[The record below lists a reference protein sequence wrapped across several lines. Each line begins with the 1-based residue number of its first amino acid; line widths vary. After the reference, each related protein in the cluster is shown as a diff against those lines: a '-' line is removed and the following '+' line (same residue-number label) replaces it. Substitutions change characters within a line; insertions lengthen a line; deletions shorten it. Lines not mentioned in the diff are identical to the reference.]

1 MKTVVALLA
10 FTAAAFTAAAGTET
24 TSGAQP
30 ARSQASASGAA
41 RANTELSP
49 RSIYQLG
56 FNWTNDEGKPLQLSE
71 LQGNAV
77 VLTMFFS
84 NCEYSCPM
92 LISDMKRLR
101 SALSPEAQAKS
112 RFVLVTFDTDRD
124 TPAALQRYRK
134 RMQLDS
140 GWTLLHGDAN
150 AVQELAMVLGIK
162 YRASADGQFSHSS
175 LITVLDKNGE
185 IAGQRGG
192 MTGEIAELQKTVLQ
206 SEKGG

>member
-1 MKTVVALLA
+1 MKTALALLA
-10 FTAAAFTAAAGTET
+10 LSTCALTYAA
-24 TSGAQP
+24 SP
-30 ARSQASASGAA
+30 SQTPSASAES
-41 RANTELSP
+41 TTFSP
-49 RSIYQLG
+49 RSVYQLG
-56 FNWTNDEGKPLQLSE
+56 FTWTDDKGKPVRLAD

-92 LISDMKRLR
+92 LVNDMKRLR
-101 SALSPEAQAKS
+101 DELSPEARAKS

-134 RMQLDS
+134 RMQLDA

-162 YRASADGQFSHSS
+162 YRASGDGQFSHSN
-175 LITVLDKNGE
+175 LITVLDKKGE
-185 IAGQRGG
+185 IAGQRVG
-192 MTGEIAELQKTVLQ
+192 MTGDVGELGKTVLE
-206 SEKGG
+206 SEKG